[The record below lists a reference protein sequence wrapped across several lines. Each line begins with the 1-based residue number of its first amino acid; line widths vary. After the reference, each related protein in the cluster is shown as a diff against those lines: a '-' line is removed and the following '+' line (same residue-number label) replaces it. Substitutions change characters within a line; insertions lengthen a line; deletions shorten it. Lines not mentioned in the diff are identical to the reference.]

1 MNIRIDEGHHDKR
14 SWEPWSQEEI
24 KVFFDSIVK
33 YGRNWALIAKEIG
46 TKRQEQVRTYF
57 YRLLK
62 KVTKLLEPLHFTFD
76 SRDRMDTLIALVCYW
91 EAKRD
96 LNMPEVPNPSAA
108 ASLARAVRDRII
120 KQRKE
125 LELMRSRRL
134 PAPEK
139 ITFQLVPIGN
149 DMASDL
155 SQAGCNPRLQLTV
168 KSSKRVSSI
177 ITHLMS
183 KWTRPGNEGKRISIA
198 TGPIRL
204 FPHLKMGHPGWGIED
219 EEVTALKL
227 FHALGC
233 PEICKVDYSW
243 KAVAAQPQQQHLGS
257 DLSAAELEQYYQLFN
272 MGEGNVTIKNEGS
285 NHSGENSYSPE
296 GHYFTLDDF
305 QHSDEEHF
313 DQDINIKLSS
323 NDAFGFES
331 NESHSYSVEERH
343 VIIPEM
349 SMNTLNNLLNPPG
362 EHETKNNGTNQNGLT
377 LSPVS
382 INNTSI
388 NNMNVQQERENANN
402 HRNNMLNGSGFGML
416 HDGSSMGFDA
426 SNDMFGTGFKHVTSS
441 FSTVVNS
448 LKVEKIQ
455 SDQSPP
461 PLFNTNN
468 ATNGQGYPSKPS
480 PLTSAK
486 RRLQPESLF
495 KEDSL
500 DVSEV
505 PALRA
510 SGGST
515 RNGQSTNK
523 TPLGVRLNENG
534 KRDLQSFIEETSFV
548 PFRSQVFGSGN
559 HQDDKEG
566 SAAKRRKLDSVP

>member
-24 KVFFDSIVK
+24 KTFFDSIVK

-96 LNMPEVPNPSAA
+96 LNIPEAPNPSAT
-108 ASLARAVRDRII
+108 ASLARAVRDRIV

-134 PAPEK
+134 PAPDK
-139 ITFQLVPIGN
+139 ITFQLVPTCN
-149 DMASDL
+149 DMASEL

-168 KSSKRVSSI
+168 KSSKRLSSI
-177 ITHLMS
+177 IQHLMS
-183 KWTRPGNEGKRISIA
+183 KWTRPGNEGKRIAIA

-204 FPHLKMGHPGWGIED
+204 FPHLKMGHPGWGVED

-243 KAVAAQPQQQHLGS
+243 KGVAAHQQQQHLGS

-272 MGEGNVTIKNEGS
+272 NTEGNVAIKNEGS
-285 NHSGENSYSPE
+285 NHSNENSYSPE
-296 GHYFTLDDF
+296 GHYFTLEDF
-305 QHSDEEHF
+305 HHSDEDHF
-313 DQDINIKLSS
+313 DDLNIKLSS

-331 NESHSYSVEERH
+331 GESHSYSVEERQ
-343 VIIPEM
+343 VILPEM
-349 SMNTLNNLLNPPG
+349 SMNTLNNMLNTG
-362 EHETKNNGTNQNGLT
+362 GDHESKNNNTHQNSLN
-377 LSPVS
+377 LSSVS
-382 INNTSI
+382 INNASI
-388 NNMNVQQERENANN
+388 NNVSIQQERESANQ
-402 HRNNMLNGSGFGML
+402 RSMLNASFSIL
-416 HDGSSMGFDA
+416 HDASSMGFDA
-426 SNDMFGTGFKHVTSS
+426 SNDMFGTGFKHATSS
-441 FSTVVNS
+441 FSTTVNNM
-448 LKVEKIQ
+448 KVEKIQ

-461 PLFNTNN
+461 PLLGANN
-468 ATNGQGYPSKPS
+468 GTNGQGYPSPRPS
-480 PLTSAK
+480 PVTSTK

-505 PALRA
+505 PLRT
-510 SGGST
+510 SGGS
-515 RNGQSTNK
+515 RNLGQNTNK
-523 TPLGVRLNENG
+523 TSLGVRFNENG

-559 HQDDKEG
+559 GNQDNNEG